1 MEPKVWGTLQP
12 QKPGVAP
19 TVEETLIR
27 RLGKY
32 LTREDILKT
41 QHIFPLSFFQADFSK
56 FQAGVSA
63 QNSRVLPP

>member
-32 LTREDILKT
+32 LRREDIVET
-41 QHIFPLSFFQADFSK
+41 QHIFPLSFLIAEFSK
-56 FQAGVSA
+56 FHS
-63 QNSRVLPP
+63 QNCD